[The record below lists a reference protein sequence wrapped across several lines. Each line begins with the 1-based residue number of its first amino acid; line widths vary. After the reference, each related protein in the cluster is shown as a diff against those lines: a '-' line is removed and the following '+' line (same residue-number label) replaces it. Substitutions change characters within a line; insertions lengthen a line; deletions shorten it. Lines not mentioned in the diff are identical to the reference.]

1 MSNLSTEERQVVG
14 SGHEPVEVRTDARV
28 AAAVGGVAAA
38 VAICYLARVGGGGS
52 WLDWAMLLVT
62 GAIAAAHLQ
71 SLFDARVPLLVVDD
85 HGARIRTSGGTW
97 LGLPWSEIERI
108 EQRGEVRHGHQRHQ
122 GADRPVQRGPR
133 VHGAGEVRRR
143 HGAREHADEGG
154 HAGPP
159 TYLDG
164 RGLGRGPS
172 LLASL
177 LGQLLGRHR
186 CRQRPELGRH
196 VELDQLV
203 VAHRQ
208 VLGVV
213 LVHSSP

>member
-1 MSNLSTEERQVVG
+1 MSSVPTTRVASESGTVNGSAVQAPGQPERAARTRVGLGLHALGVAGHQHHAAVTQTGAAGDLDPPQRAPRQAGPRPAQPQPHAEVVG
-14 SGHEPVEVRTDARV
+14 DEQGRPRV
-28 AAAVGGVAAA
+28 
-38 VAICYLARVGGGGS
+38 
-52 WLDWAMLLVT
+52 
-62 GAIAAAHLQ
+62 
-71 SLFDARVPLLVVDD
+71 
-85 HGARIRTSGGTW
+85 
-97 LGLPWSEIERI
+97 
-108 EQRGEVRHGHQRHQ
+108 EQRREVGHGHQRHQ
-122 GADRPVQRGPR
+122 GADGPVQRGPR

-164 RGLGRGPS
+164 RGFGSNRG
-172 LLASL
+172 L

-196 VELDQLV
+196 VELDELV

-208 VLGVV
+208 ILGVV